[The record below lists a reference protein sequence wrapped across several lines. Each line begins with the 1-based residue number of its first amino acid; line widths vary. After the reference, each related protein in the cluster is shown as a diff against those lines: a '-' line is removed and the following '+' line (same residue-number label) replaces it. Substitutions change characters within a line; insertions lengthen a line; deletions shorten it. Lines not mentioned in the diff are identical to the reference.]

1 MAFGLG
7 KGGCTNFLCKQFMK
21 ARKISGRVVAISISD
36 SNINLCEVAFKG
48 EVLKVYKSLD
58 LKTPEFSY
66 EDGIIK
72 DYAAIVKTLN
82 EAFKEHQIKT
92 RRVVFSVASSKILSK
107 EVVIPALKNEKRILS
122 LVTAN
127 SGEYFPVSTED
138 CVYSYSL
145 LDEFTEEENGA
156 PVKKMRIM
164 AYAVSNEII
173 NGRYELAKQ
182 LGVTVLAVDYTG
194 NTIVE
199 VCKRQVPATVSMT
212 LLIDSKS
219 TVVSIFNENR
229 LKMQRTIS
237 SGVDMVINSV
247 ARAYNIS
254 YDEATT
260 MLETT
265 SLKTVVQEKPLV
277 ADSVEDY
284 FNSVLRV
291 YEFYRTKNPDAP
303 VDEAFIFGRGG
314 DLIDIGEFF
323 EAQIDI
329 PVTMLEKLVGV
340 EREVGSAETDEE
352 AAANDKR
359 LFRYIDTLGSVYG
372 TLDFV
377 SKEME
382 GDRIAR
388 ARNRF
393 YFGAVMLAVVASA
406 VLVLIP
412 LVEVLTLRQDKD
424 SKKRELA
431 NVPDVTPIYNE
442 YSNAYAKYK
451 DIITFYDTTKT
462 EAEALNNFIE
472 ELELMRPESSK
483 IENLSCS
490 AGGEVSMSVVADSW
504 DTCAKF
510 IMQLKEMALVKDV
523 SVTAITQTYGEGGK
537 EVFSFSASCDITNE
551 YIDSDVIAP
560 ETSKSSK

>member
-1 MAFGLG
+1 
-7 KGGCTNFLCKQFMK
+7 
-21 ARKISGRVVAISISD
+21 
-36 SNINLCEVAFKG
+36 
-48 EVLKVYKSLD
+48 
-58 LKTPEFSY
+58 
-66 EDGIIK
+66 
-72 DYAAIVKTLN
+72 
-82 EAFKEHQIKT
+82 
-92 RRVVFSVASSKILSK
+92 
-107 EVVIPALKNEKRILS
+107 
-122 LVTAN
+122 
-127 SGEYFPVSTED
+127 
-138 CVYSYSL
+138 
-145 LDEFTEEENGA
+145 
-156 PVKKMRIM
+156 
-164 AYAVSNEII
+164 
-173 NGRYELAKQ
+173 
-182 LGVTVLAVDYTG
+182 
-194 NTIVE
+194 
-199 VCKRQVPATVSMT
+199 
-212 LLIDSKS
+212 
-219 TVVSIFNENR
+219 
-229 LKMQRTIS
+229 
-237 SGVDMVINSV
+237 
-247 ARAYNIS
+247 
-254 YDEATT
+254 

-340 EREVGSAETDEE
+340 EREVGAAETDEE

-388 ARNRF
+388 ARNRV

-412 LVEVLTLRQDKD
+412 LVEVLNLRQDKGT
-424 SKKRELA
+424 KERELA

-472 ELELMRPESSK
+472 ELELIRPESSK

-490 AGGEVSMSVVADSW
+490 AGGEVSMSVLADSW

-510 IMQLKEMALVKDV
+510 VMQLKAMSLVKDV
-523 SVTAITQTYGEGGK
+523 SVSAITQSTGEGGK
-537 EVFSFSASCDITNE
+537 AVFSFSASCDITND
-551 YIDSDVIAP
+551 YIDPNVIIP
-560 ETSKSSK
+560 ETSKSGK

>member
-1 MAFGLG
+1 
-7 KGGCTNFLCKQFMK
+7 MK
-21 ARKISGRVVAISISD
+21 ARKISGKVVAISISD
-36 SNINLCEVAFKG
+36 SNINLCEVGFKG
-48 EVLKVYKSLD
+48 EVLKVYKSID
-58 LKTPEFSY
+58 IKTPEFSY

-72 DYAAIVKTLN
+72 DYAAIVKALN

-107 EVVIPALKNEKRILS
+107 EVIIPALSSEKRILS

-145 LDEFTEEENGA
+145 LDEFTEEENEST
-156 PVKKMRIM
+156 VKKMRIM

-173 NGRYELAKQ
+173 NSRYELAKQ
-182 LGVTVLAVDYTG
+182 LGVTVLSVDYTG

-199 VCKRQVPATVSMT
+199 ICKRQVPATVSMT
-212 LLIDSKS
+212 LLIDSSS
-219 TVVSIFNENR
+219 TVVSVFNENR

-237 SGVDMVINSV
+237 SGVDMIINSV

-254 YDEATT
+254 SDEATKK
-260 MLETT
+260 LETT

-284 FNSVLRV
+284 FNAILRV
-291 YEFYRTKNPDAP
+291 YEFYRSKNPDAP
-303 VDEAFIFGRGG
+303 VDEAFIFGKGG

-329 PVTMLEKLVGV
+329 PVTMLDKLVGI
-340 EREVGSAETDEE
+340 EREVPTAETEDEASE
-352 AAANDKR
+352 RDRR
-359 LFRYIDTLGSVYG
+359 LFRYIDAIGAVYG

-382 GDRIAR
+382 GDRVAR
-388 ARNRF
+388 ARNRV
-393 YFGAVMLAVVASA
+393 YLGAVLLSVVASA

-412 LVEVLTLRQDKD
+412 LVEVLNLRQDKK
-424 SKKRELA
+424 SKERELA
-431 NVPDVTPIYNE
+431 QIPDVTPIYNA
-442 YSNAYAKYK
+442 YSNAMAKYK
-451 DIITFYDTTKT
+451 DIISFYDTTET

-472 ELELMRPESSK
+472 ELELMRPENSK
-483 IENLSCS
+483 LESLSCS
-490 AGGEVSMSVVADSW
+490 AGGKVSMSVLADSW

-510 IMQLKEMALVKDV
+510 VMQLKSMNLVKDV
-523 SVTAITQTYGEGGK
+523 TVTAITQSFGEGGK
-537 EVFSFSASCDITNE
+537 TVFSFSASCDITNE

-560 ETSKSSK
+560 EVKK